1 MKICS
6 KCKLELSLDMF
17 SKNKYAKDGLQIWC
31 RVCANERST
40 AYYKVNPEKV
50 IANAAAWHKANPEKV
65 TASVNKMQHSIQPG
79 VYMVKNLITGS
90 IYVGQS
96 ETPYQRKT
104 QHMSI
109 RKSKKGFN
117 TNQWLNKDL
126 NKYGREAFVFEI
138 LEHCAKE
145 DLKEREDFYI
155 RTLKP
160 YYNSA
165 TN

>member
-50 IANAAAWHKANPEKV
+50 I
-65 TASVNKMQHSIQPG
+65 ASVNKMQHSIQPG

>member
-50 IANAAAWHKANPEKV
+50 K
-65 TASVNKMQHSIQPG
+65 ASVNKMQHSIQPG